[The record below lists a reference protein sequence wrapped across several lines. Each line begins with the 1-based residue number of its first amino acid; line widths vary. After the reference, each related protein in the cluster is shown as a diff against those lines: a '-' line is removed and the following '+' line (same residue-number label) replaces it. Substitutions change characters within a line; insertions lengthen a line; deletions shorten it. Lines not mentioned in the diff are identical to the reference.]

1 MSEASE
7 QEAPPNP
14 PHDHVPL
21 ETVDVAIFGI
31 AIRTSLWLGLCESL
45 ASTND
50 CSFKIFFC
58 GPNRPNFPLPEN
70 LVYIHSEMA
79 PAACAEIARRLAL
92 AEGAEYTMDMPDDF
106 VPDPHLLDTLIREL
120 EQIEGEAVVAPAF
133 RPSLKQAAINVSSDP
148 DRVGRAGEVINLA
161 MMKCST
167 AQKMGGVDRRF
178 VGLCFAYDQLMRLE
192 ELGNITFKVC
202 GNITVAENSGI
213 QRTGVPGGTRLSV
226 RYGNNDRTLWI
237 SLWDH
242 TPVAGLRRG
251 QFKMPKFDYPPRRKD
266 DVQLY
271 DEADLTYTVY
281 TSEGG
286 DVTPAKMPLPSPSPP
301 SPPAPPPPHTFTTP
315 FQHARAQTPAEEL
328 LEQRDAACRKARRN
342 R

>member
-31 AIRTSLWLGLCESL
+31 AIRTSLWLGLHKHL

-58 GPNRPNFPLPEN
+58 GPNRPPFPLPKN
-70 LVYIHSEMA
+70 LVYIHSEMK

-106 VPDPHLLDTLIREL
+106 VADPHLLDTLIKEMG
-120 EQIEGEAVVAPAF
+120 EIEGEAVVAPGF
-133 RPSLKQAAINVSSDP
+133 KPSLSKGVINLSSDP
-148 DRVGRAGEVINLA
+148 SLIGRSGEVINLA

-167 AQKMGGVDRRF
+167 AQKMGGIDKRF
-178 VGLCFAYDQLMRLE
+178 EGSYFAYDQLMRLE
-192 ELGNITFKVC
+192 AHENITFKVC
-202 GNITVAENSGI
+202 SNVSVAEDDSNSV
-213 QRTGVPGGTRLSV
+213 QRRNVPGGTRLSV
-226 RYGNNDRTLWI
+226 RYTAADRPLLI

-286 DVTPAKMPLPSPSPP
+286 DVTPAKMPLPSPSPSP
-301 SPPAPPPPHTFTTP
+301 SPPLPHTFTTP

-328 LEQRDAACRKARRN
+328 LEQRDAARRKARRS
-342 R
+342 